1 MVTRLSTRLKEL
13 RRISS
18 LSTAE
23 VIKELKNSDLDYSE
37 QSIYKWE
44 QGNSIPSIDVI
55 IALAKIYKCNISYL
69 LDEEDKALN
78 RVTANESIVL
88 KEFRNDYLFRCI
100 ANLLMRM
107 ATRKV

>member
-18 LSTAE
+18 LSTAQ
-23 VIKELKNSDLDYSE
+23 VIKELKNSNLDYSE

-44 QGNSIPSIDVI
+44 QGNSIPSVDII

-69 LDEEDKALN
+69 LDEEDKELN
-78 RVTANESIVL
+78 KVTINESIIL
-88 KEFRNDYLFRCI
+88 KQFRNDYLFRCI
-100 ANLLMRM
+100 TNLLMRM
-107 ATRKV
+107 SSRNI

>member
-18 LSTAE
+18 LSAAE
-23 VIKELKNSDLDYSE
+23 VIKELKNSNLDYSE

-44 QGNSIPSIDVI
+44 QGSVVPSISII
-55 IALAKIYKCNISYL
+55 IALAKIYNCNISYL
-69 LDEEDKALN
+69 LDEDDKELN
-78 RVTANESIVL
+78 RVTTNESIIL
-88 KEFRNDYLFRCI
+88 KQFRNDYLFRCI

-107 ATRKV
+107 LNRKD

>member
-18 LSTAE
+18 LTTSE
-23 VIKELKNSDLDYSE
+23 VIKELKSSNLDYSE

-44 QGNSIPSIDVI
+44 QGSAVPSVNII

-69 LDEEDKALN
+69 LDEDDKELN
-78 RVTANESIVL
+78 RVTTNE
-88 KEFRNDYLFRCI
+88 
-100 ANLLMRM
+100 
-107 ATRKV
+107 

>member
-18 LSTAE
+18 LSAAE

-44 QGNSIPSIDVI
+44 QGSAIPSINII

-69 LDEEDKALN
+69 LDEDDKELSK
-78 RVTANESIVL
+78 VTANESIVL
-88 KEFRNDYLFRCI
+88 KQFRNDYLFRCVT
-100 ANLLMRM
+100 NLLMRM
-107 ATRKV
+107 SARKI

>member
-18 LSTAE
+18 LSATE

-44 QGNSIPSIDVI
+44 QGNAIPRFETLKVLS
-55 IALAKIYKCNISYL
+55 KIYGCNISYL
-69 LDEEDKALN
+69 IEGKKYKYLHITPCEYQMLN
-78 RVTANESIVL
+78 IYRTD
-88 KEFRNDYLFRCI
+88 FLFRSI
-100 ANLLMRM
+100 LTQIINKLSR
-107 ATRKV
+107 